1 MKHIKTAKSSTVAAS
16 PVASALKITG
26 AYIVIAG
33 AYIIVSG
40 IIVNALTSDSQT
52 MALVEKIKGM
62 GFIAVTGVLLFVVLY
77 RHEIARSRVQK
88 QMLNNDRRNLIAL
101 SNATVA
107 HDINNLL
114 MTFMGLVEALKGK
127 EQGDEFL
134 TSMRNEAEKSI
145 PKLAELSKSL
155 ACSERKH
162 SLEDVDIPK
171 QITNTVTLLRKHP
184 DVKKCLLTT
193 NNIASASLNVDVA
206 MFEQALMNLVINA
219 AQATGKGGQIEIS
232 LRQQDG
238 TVILEVH
245 DNGPGIPTD
254 EAQRMFDT
262 GYTTKANGSG
272 LGMLSVRSFAASCNG
287 EVSVGQ
293 SHLGGAVVQIQIP
306 VTEQTSNKPTGG
318 DA

>member
-127 EQGDEFL
+127 EQG
-134 TSMRNEAEKSI
+134 EKSI